1 MELEL
6 APCTNTYWE
15 FVRELRNDERVQSGF
30 IDDTFITEEMQT
42 EYMKKYCGWYRIA
55 LVDGEP
61 AGYVG
66 SIDKDIRVCTH
77 PDHQGKG
84 IGSFMINT
92 VMEYW
97 IDSYAKV
104 KLDNE
109 ASLNLFLSCGFT
121 EDRRDDEFIYLT
133 KK

>member
-6 APCTNTYWE
+6 TPCTNNYWE
-15 FVRELRNDERVQSGF
+15 FIRELRNDDRVQSGF
-30 IDDTFITEEMQT
+30 VDDTHITEEMQN
-42 EYMKKYCGWYRIA
+42 EYMSKYSGLYRVA

-77 PDHQGKG
+77 SDYQGKG
-84 IGSFMINT
+84 VGSFMINT

-97 IDSYAKV
+97 TDSYAKV
-104 KLDNE
+104 KLDNA
-109 ASLNLFLSCGFT
+109 ASLNLFLGCGFT
-121 EDRRDDEFIYLT
+121 EDSRDDEFIYLT